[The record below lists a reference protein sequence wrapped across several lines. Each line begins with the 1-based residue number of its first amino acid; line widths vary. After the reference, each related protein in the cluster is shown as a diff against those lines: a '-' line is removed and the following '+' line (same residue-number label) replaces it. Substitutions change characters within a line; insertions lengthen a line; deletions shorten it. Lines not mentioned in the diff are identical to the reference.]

1 MAPSGK
7 PYYHT
12 VKTNRS
18 NLLKSI
24 IVNMKRT
31 LPFILLFLILSN
43 PLFPQKRIP
52 PLPQFPDT
60 ITAWS
65 DSILHTLSFD
75 ERIAQSIMVYMYS
88 DKGIEHEV
96 EITDLIRKY
105 KIGGL
110 IFFPGKPIKQAE
122 LTNFYQLQSPV
133 PLLIATDA
141 RSGPGLRLNNI
152 IEFPSQMS
160 LEAIQDDS
168 LIYQMGIEIAKQN
181 KRMGIH
187 VNLIQVADTNYNLLL
202 FPEDVPATIERIRK
216 AVANKLITRE
226 EIDIKCR
233 KMLEYKARAG
243 LNKYVP
249 IRMENIGKD
258 LNSLSAR
265 ALNYK
270 LVENSITLLINTNL
284 IIPVKRL
291 DTTKIATLFIGS
303 EHLTEFQKTCNK
315 YTRTTNLNWT
325 EKTEDQQQIKILQQ
339 LDSFNLIIVG
349 LGNLSQHAYEK
360 FGITENTKDFLN
372 QVLSKKN
379 VILTVFGNPYSLDKL
394 EGLEEAKAIIITY
407 QENQLFHKISGQIIF
422 GATGASGRLPVN
434 VSANFKSGD
443 GINSTGNIRLKY
455 SFPGY
460 AGVDMENLQEKID
473 SIAISGIREKAYPG
487 CQVLVARNGSVIFH
501 KTYGYFT
508 FRKEIPVKKENLY
521 DLASVTKITGPLP
534 AIIKLYD
541 EGKIDIDKP
550 FSSYWDDFRKSNK
563 SDILFRDIL
572 AHQGRLIPWI
582 PYWKNTVNKQGNFKW
597 FTFKNFPSKRYSIK
611 VTNDLYLNSSYK
623 KKIYKTIRKS
633 ELLEKKEYIYSG
645 LANYIFPEMIENL
658 TGEKYENYLDNNFYF
673 PLGAYTITYN
683 PVNTFNNS
691 NIIPT
696 ENDTFFR
703 KQQIHG
709 QVHDEGAIMMG
720 GVSGNAG
727 LFATAN
733 DLAKVMQMYLNM
745 GSYGGKQYFSGSAM
759 KEFTRYQFPDN
770 NNRRGLGFDKPLLNN
785 DELAPVENYPA
796 PGAGPASFGHSGYTG
811 IFTWADP
818 EENLLYIFMSNR
830 VYPTRENTKIYDLNI
845 RSNILQTI
853 YDSIIR

>member
-1 MAPSGK
+1 
-7 PYYHT
+7 
-12 VKTNRS
+12 
-18 NLLKSI
+18 
-24 IVNMKRT
+24 MKRI
-31 LPFILLFLILSN
+31 LPCIWFLLIFSTN
-43 PLFPQKRIP
+43 PLFSQEHLSPIPQP
-52 PLPQFPDT
+52 SNT
-60 ITAWS
+60 IESWS

-75 ERIAQSIMVYMYS
+75 EKIAQSIMVYAYS
-88 DKGIEHEV
+88 DKTIEHEV
-96 EITDLIRKY
+96 ELIDLIRKQ

-110 IFFPGKPIKQAE
+110 LFIPGNPEKQAE
-122 LTNFYQLQSPV
+122 LTNYYQSQSFV
-133 PLLIATDA
+133 PLLIATGA
-141 RSGPGLRLNNI
+141 KNGPGLRLDNV

-160 LEAIQDDS
+160 LRAIQDDS
-168 LIYQMGIEIAKQN
+168 LIYQLEIEIAKQN

-187 VNLIQVADTNYNLLL
+187 MNLIQVADTNYDLLL
-202 FPEDVPATIERIRK
+202 FPEDVPTTIEETKK
-216 AVANKLITRE
+216 AVANNLITRE
-226 EIDIKCR
+226 EIDNKCR
-233 KMLEYKARAG
+233 KMLEHKALAG

-249 IRMENIGKD
+249 IRMENILKN
-258 LNSLSAR
+258 LNSLSAKV
-265 ALNYK
+265 LNYK
-270 LVENSITLLINTNL
+270 LIENSITLLRNKDQV
-284 IIPVKRL
+284 IPIKRL

-303 EHLTEFQKTCNK
+303 EYLTEFQKTCNK
-315 YTRTTNLNWT
+315 YTRTTNFNWS
-325 EKTEDQQQIKILQQ
+325 EKTGDKQQTKILRK
-339 LDSFNLIIVG
+339 LDSFNLVIVG
-349 LGNLSQHAYEK
+349 LGNLNHETNGN

-372 QVLSKKN
+372 QVLLKKN
-379 VILTVFGNPYSLDKL
+379 VILTVFGNPYSLEKL
-394 EGLEEAKAIIITY
+394 EGLEKAKAIIITY
-407 QENQLFHKISGQIIF
+407 QENQLFHKISSQVIF
-422 GATGASGRLPVN
+422 GATGAKGRLPVN
-434 VSANFKSGD
+434 VNPDLKQGD
-443 GINSTGNIRLKY
+443 GINTSDNIRLKY

-460 AGVDMENLQEKID
+460 AGIDIKNLHEKID
-473 SIAISGIREKAYPG
+473 SIALLGISEKAYPG

-508 FRKEIPVKKENLY
+508 FKKEIPVKKENLY
-521 DLASVTKITGPLP
+521 DLASVTKITGALP
-534 AIIKLYD
+534 ALIKLYD

-550 FSSYWDDFRKSNK
+550 FSFYWEDFRNSNK

-597 FTFKNFPSKRYSIK
+597 FTFNNSPSKRYSIK
-611 VTNDLYLNSSYK
+611 VAHDLYLHRAFK

-633 ELLEKKEYIYSG
+633 ELLDKKEYIYSG

-658 TGEKYENYLDNNFYF
+658 TGENYESYLDNNFYF

-720 GVSGNAG
+720 GISGNAG

-745 GSYGGKQYFSGSAM
+745 GIYGGERYFSESAM

-770 NNRRGLGFDKPLLNN
+770 KNRRGLGFDKPLLNN
-785 DELAPVENYPA
+785 DELAPEENYPA
-796 PGAGPASFGHSGYTG
+796 PGAGQASFGHSGFTG

-818 EENLLYIFMSNR
+818 EENLVYIFLSNR
-830 VYPTRENTKIYDLNI
+830 VYPTRENSKIYDLNI
-845 RSNILQTI
+845 RSNILQSI
-853 YDSIIR
+853 YDSIIW

>member
-1 MAPSGK
+1 
-7 PYYHT
+7 
-12 VKTNRS
+12 
-18 NLLKSI
+18 
-24 IVNMKRT
+24 MKRT
-31 LPFILLFLILSN
+31 LPFILFLLVFSIN
-43 PLFPQKRIP
+43 PLFPQKQISP
-52 PLPQFPDT
+52 ISPLPDT
-60 ITAWS
+60 IISWS

-75 ERIAQSIMVYMYS
+75 ERIAQSIMVYAHS
-88 DKGIEHEV
+88 GKGIEHEV
-96 EITDLIRKY
+96 EITDLIRKH

-122 LTNFYQLQSPV
+122 LTNFYQSQSSV

-141 RSGPGLRLNNI
+141 KSGYGLRLNNI

-168 LIYQMGIEIAKQN
+168 LIYQMGIEIAEQN
-181 KRMGIH
+181 KRMGVH
-187 VNLIQVADTNYNLLL
+187 LNLIQVTDTNNNLLL
-202 FPEDVPATIERIRK
+202 FSEDVHTTINEIKK
-216 AVANKLITRE
+216 AVANNLITRE
-226 EIDIKCR
+226 DIDNRCR
-233 KMLEYKARAG
+233 KMLEYKELAG
-243 LNKYVP
+243 LNRYVP
-249 IRMENIGKD
+249 IKMENIVND
-258 LNSLSAR
+258 LNSVSTKV
-265 ALNYK
+265 LNYK
-270 LVENSITLLINTNL
+270 LVENSITLLKNKDH

-303 EHLTEFQKTCNK
+303 EHLTEFQQTCSK
-315 YTRTTNLNWT
+315 YTRIINFNRT
-325 EKTEDQQQIKILQQ
+325 EKATEKQQKEILRK
-339 LDSFNLIIVG
+339 LDSFNLVIVG
-349 LGNLSQHAYEK
+349 LGNLNQDTSGNFE
-360 FGITENTKDFLN
+360 ITDDTKDFLD
-372 QVLSKKN
+372 QVLLKKN
-379 VILTVFGNPYSLDKL
+379 VILTIFGNPYSLDKL
-394 EGLEEAKAIIITY
+394 NGLEKAKAIIITY
-407 QENQLFHKISGQIIF
+407 QENQLFHKISSQIIF
-422 GATGASGRLPVN
+422 GATGARGRLPVN
-434 VSANFKSGD
+434 VNPEFKQGN
-443 GINSTGNIRLKY
+443 GINTTGNIRLKY

-460 AGVDMENLQEKID
+460 AGIDIKNLREKID
-473 SIAISGIREKAYPG
+473 SIALSGIREKAFPG

-501 KTYGYFT
+501 KTYGYHT
-508 FRKEIPVKKENLY
+508 YRKDIPVKKENLY

-534 AIIKLYD
+534 ALIKLYD

-550 FSSYWDDFRKSNK
+550 FSFYWEDFRNSNK

-572 AHQGRLIPWI
+572 AHQGQLIPWI

-597 FTFKNFPSKRYSIK
+597 FTFKNIPSKQYSVK
-611 VTNDLYLNSSYK
+611 VAPDLYLRRTYK
-623 KKIYKTIRKS
+623 KKIYRTIRKS
-633 ELLEKKEYIYSG
+633 DLLGKKEYIYSG
-645 LANYIFPEMIENL
+645 LANYIYPEMLENL
-658 TGEKYENYLDNNFYF
+658 TGENYESYLDSNFYH

-733 DLAKVMQMYLNM
+733 DLVKVMQMYLNM
-745 GSYGGKQYFSGSAM
+745 GSYGGEQYFSDSAM
-759 KEFTRYQFPDN
+759 KEFTRCQFPEN

-785 DELAPVENYPA
+785 DELAPEENYPA
-796 PGAGPASFGHSGYTG
+796 PGAGPSSFGHSGFTG

-830 VYPTRENTKIYDLNI
+830 VYPTRENSKIYDLNI
-845 RSNILQTI
+845 RSNILQSI